1 MLKIEEQNYSR
12 QLIKQDKELSQF
24 IKYLELQNE
33 VNEKNKEKEF
43 RMKQKESIILGQR
56 QQKKQEHEFQ
66 ARLKQLELSTIREK
80 YDESL
85 TMKNKSLEQ
94 RLQNQEQ
101 RHQQILQDAK
111 IKREE
116 QANLRSLHL
125 RDSVDQAIAKANLI
139 HQDKIDYFNYQQTRK
154 EQYLSQLQSE
164 KNIKQLE
171 KSMNFQIKQELND
184 SNYKKAQDI
193 LNERIYKTMN
203 KLNQKD
209 SLSQQ
214 IQIENERKLNNK
226 LFSQK
231 ALLENGLS
239 NADYAKA
246 RFEQNLNMKKSM
258 TEYKMN
264 KLDQMIREKQLLQQ
278 QEREIRVMVEKKKNQ
293 LKEEFDKKMNLLQKQ
308 KY

>member
-24 IKYLELQNE
+24 IKYLELQND
-33 VNEKNKEKEF
+33 VTEKNKEKEF

-56 QQKKQEHEFQ
+56 SEMKQAREFQ

-94 RLQNQEQ
+94 RLFNQEQ
-101 RHQQILQDAK
+101 KHQQILQEAK

-116 QANLRSLHL
+116 QATLRSLHL
-125 RDSVDQAIAKANLI
+125 RDSVDQAITKANQI
-139 HQDKIDYFNYQQTRK
+139 HQDKINYFNYQQTRK
-154 EQYLSQLQSE
+154 DQYLSQLQSE

-171 KSMNFQIKQELND
+171 KSMSFQIKQELND

-231 ALLENGLS
+231 ASLENGLS

-278 QEREIRVMVEKKKNQ
+278 QEREIRVMVDKRKNQ
-293 LKEEFDKKMNLLQKQ
+293 LKEEFDRKMNLLQKQ

>member
-33 VNEKNKEKEF
+33 VTEKNKEKEL

-56 QQKKQEHEFQ
+56 EEKKQEHEFQ
-66 ARLKQLELSTIREK
+66 SKLKQLELSTIKEK
-80 YDESL
+80 YNESQL
-85 TMKNKSLEQ
+85 MKNKSLEQ
-94 RLQNQEQ
+94 KLNNQEQ
-101 RHQQILQDAK
+101 IHNQILQAAK
-111 IKREE
+111 INREE
-116 QANLRSLHL
+116 KANIRNLHL
-125 RDSVDQAIAKANLI
+125 RDSVDQAIAKANQI
-139 HQDKIDYFNYQQTRK
+139 QQDKVDHFNYQQKHK
-154 EQYLSQLQSE
+154 EQYLSQLQNE
-164 KNIKQLE
+164 KSFKQQE

-193 LNERIYKTMN
+193 LNERIYKTLN
-203 KLNQKD
+203 KLDQKD

-214 IQIENERKLNNK
+214 IQIENERKLNTK

-231 ALLENGLS
+231 AFLEKGLT
-239 NADYAKA
+239 NADYAKV

-264 KLDQMIREKQLLQQ
+264 KLDQIIREKQLIQQ
-278 QEREIRVMVEKKKNQ
+278 QERETRAMVEQKKNQ
-293 LKEEFDKKMNLLQKQ
+293 LKEEFDRKMNLLQKQ